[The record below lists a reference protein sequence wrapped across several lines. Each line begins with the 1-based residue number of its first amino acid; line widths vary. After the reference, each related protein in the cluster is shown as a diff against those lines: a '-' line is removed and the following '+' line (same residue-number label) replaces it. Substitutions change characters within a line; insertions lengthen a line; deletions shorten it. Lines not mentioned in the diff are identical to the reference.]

1 MPSAK
6 RRAETRTAGAP
17 QPRNAPPAGPR
28 VFVQRDAPAPRRTAA
43 YRRAVLTTLARA
55 APQVRGDVTLVFVPD
70 RTMQSLNR
78 RYRGRNRTTDVLSFA
93 LGDGGRA
100 GEPFG
105 DVVISMDAARRQARG
120 YNSSVESEVTRLVVH
135 GTLHLCGFDHHERRE
150 AARMHGMTRRLLRAL
165 RGARARV

>member
-1 MPSAK
+1 MLRPSLTPSK
-6 RRAETRTAGAP
+6 
-17 QPRNAPPAGPR
+17 GPR
-28 VFVQRDAPAPRRTAA
+28 VFVQRGARAPSRTTA
-43 YRRAVLTTLARA
+43 YRRAVLATLARA

-70 RTMQSLNR
+70 RTMQRLNR
-78 RYRGRNRTTDVLSFA
+78 RFRGRNRTTDVLSFA
-93 LGDGGRA
+93 LGDGARA

-120 YNSSVESEVTRLVVH
+120 YNSSVESEVRRLVVH

-165 RGARARV
+165 DGRG

>member
-1 MPSAK
+1 M
-6 RRAETRTAGAP
+6 
-17 QPRNAPPAGPR
+17 
-28 VFVQRDAPAPRRTAA
+28 
-43 YRRAVLTTLARA
+43 
-55 APQVRGDVTLVFVPD
+55 RGDVTLVFVPD

-93 LGDGGRA
+93 LGDGARA